1 MRIGMIGA
9 GAVAL
14 AVARYALQAGHEVIL
29 SNRRGG
35 EELSQA
41 VAALGNGATAGSVVE
56 AASADMVLLAVPW
69 PNIPA
74 ALSGLP
80 AWDGRILVDATNPFA
95 QRTPDLVLA
104 DLGGRGASEIV
115 ADLAPGARLVKAFNS
130 LDMTNFAVGPCRGD
144 VRRVVFVSGDDAEA
158 KGTVKDLIASF
169 GFAVIDLGGLKEG
182 GRMQQAGG
190 PLAMRTDLL
199 VG

>member
-1 MRIGMIGA
+1 MKIGMIGA
-9 GAVAL
+9 GEVAL

-35 EELSQA
+35 EALSRA
-41 VAALGNGATAGSVVE
+41 VAALGNGAAAGSVME
-56 AASADMVLLAVPW
+56 AAGADMVLLAVPW

-80 AWDGRILVDATNPFA
+80 AWDGRILVDATNPYA
-95 QRTPDLVLA
+95 RYMPELVLA

-130 LDMTNFAVGPCRGD
+130 LTMANFEAGPRRGEA
-144 VRRVVFVSGDDAEA
+144 RRVVLVSGDDAEA
-158 KGTVKDLIASF
+158 KGKVKNLIASF

-190 PLAMRTDLL
+190 PLAGLDLL